1 MILQDEVKR
10 MAIEDLIANLKKCKQ
25 LAKVAGF
32 GWEVDDDLSTLIEQ
46 SEHALDEL

>member
-1 MILQDEVKR
+1 MITDIEVKQ
-10 MAIEDLIANLKKCKQ
+10 MAITDLIANLKKCKN

-46 SEHALDEL
+46 SEHALDDL